1 VSVRNSIP
9 FTTPTWRPRAGDWVV
24 VKSAE
29 EIFATLDE
37 RGRLDVLP
45 FMPEMLKFCGRRMRV
60 AKVAHKTCD
69 TKCKTGGR
77 WVADCVHLEDSR
89 CDGAA
94 HDGCQAQCNLFWKTA
109 WLRRADAPAH
119 KVERPVPARCN
130 AALLTEATRE
140 PGSDGRRFSCQAT
153 QITEASTLLPWWD
166 VRQFAR
172 DISSGNA
179 SVGTVLRVLTLS
191 WFAAWRSYAYPYRL
205 SRWAYAK
212 AHRFLMPG
220 REVPYPPDDIDYPEK
235 GPEGVLDLRV
245 GERVRV
251 KSHREIRATLSR
263 TTGRNR
269 GLWFDIEMVPYC
281 GQVFRVAEDHQRGDR
296 RDDADEGALHH
307 PRWRGLPR
315 RIFGLPAAVPARHPL
330 LLARDLAGAGGAAC
344 GARARTR
351 RRQQQAAVLKHSPY
365 RAQ

>member
-1 VSVRNSIP
+1 MSVRNSIP

-119 KVERPVPARCN
+119 RVERPVPARCN

-281 GQVFRVAEDHQRGDR
+281 GQVFRVAERVDKIINEETGEMMQMKGPCIILDGVVCRGEYSDCR
-296 RDDADEGALHH
+296 LLC
-307 PRWRGLPR
+307 PRAIPSYWREIWLER
-315 RIFGLPAAVPARHPL
+315 VEQPAEPAQERV
-330 LLARDLAGAGGAAC
+330 AGNS
-344 GARARTR
+344 
-351 RRQQQAAVLKHSPY
+351 KPPS
-365 RAQ
+365 